1 MNANFRPRVRHGEAN
16 DGGVFFEAAPVAL
29 VAERFTLED
38 ANRSEESPAADESG
52 LAGREAAI
60 LDGEE
65 FVVMED
71 VAINHENASVMLT
84 RLYTG
89 ATATSEG
96 AEGTCAKGY
105 TPVVF
110 CTECAR

>member
-1 MNANFRPRVRHGEAN
+1 MDADLGRGVGHRKAG
-16 DGGVFFEAAPVAL
+16 DSGVFFEAAPVAL
-29 VAERFTLED
+29 VAEGFTLED

-71 VAINHENASVMLT
+71 VAMNHENASVLLT

-89 ATATSEG
+89 AVVTRERG
-96 AEGTCAKGY
+96 EQTCPKGY
-105 TPVVF
+105 TPVF
-110 CTECAR
+110 L